1 LLSPSDSL
9 DVTHVKLPSNS
20 TEDWS
25 SIASR
30 IAVASIGSQG
40 TVGGLLVAGFVS
52 YIHRK
57 EQVENVQGSNRNMSF
72 IQ

>member
-9 DVTHVKLPSNS
+9 DVTHVKLPSNN

-25 SIASR
+25 TIASR
-30 IAVASIGSQG
+30 IALASMGSQG

-52 YIHRK
+52 YIRRK
-57 EQVENVQGSNRNMSF
+57 DQVEDVQGNNRNMLF
-72 IQ
+72 